1 MIRFITLTLITIGL
15 IFLFYNLLSNKEEK
29 KKEKKEKKNN
39 WLKSFNKPL
48 FKITIGSMIILIILI
63 STLRL
68 VKVLPI
74 VMKLGIIAIDFVI
87 IYAVIT
93 YLFNIKNKN

>member
-29 KKEKKEKKNN
+29 KKQKKEKKNN